1 MKRKNV
7 NRPRMIRVDPAL
19 APYAEDIQ
27 ARIEHYRAVRKSL
40 LGDQEITSFANGYL
54 YFGLHREAGGWV
66 FREHA
71 PAAAAI
77 HLFGDFNGWNRT
89 SHPLTR
95 LDSGEWE
102 IHIPG
107 EDTLKHGERYLSRDH
122 DARRREIRPHPR
134 LRHERRAEP
143 QDLPVRRP
151 RAGAIRPMS
160 GTTRSARAPC
170 PPPC

>member
-7 NRPRMIRVDPAL
+7 NRPRMISVDPAL

-95 LDSGEWE
+95 LDSGE
-102 IHIPG
+102 
-107 EDTLKHGERYLSRDH
+107 
-122 DARRREIRPHPR
+122 
-134 LRHERRAEP
+134 
-143 QDLPVRRP
+143 
-151 RAGAIRPMS
+151 
-160 GTTRSARAPC
+160 
-170 PPPC
+170 